1 MMMMMIIQCNYT
13 ARTDSNGV
21 VTERMMQWKNRI
33 KQDIVLYM
41 NINSLKS
48 SEAFFTTNSYFPKG
62 VIVRL
67 LQVWWS
73 KLETWNHG
81 SLLL

>member
-1 MMMMMIIQCNYT
+1 
-13 ARTDSNGV
+13 
-21 VTERMMQWKNRI
+21 
-33 KQDIVLYM
+33 M